1 MDTSIIQQ
9 NVPIQS
15 ITSSP
20 SLFESIQNISIST
33 WIIIVLILSF
43 LGFNVFVY
51 LAKGTEDITKIIE
64 KIFGL
69 TASVTGEVVNV
80 SAQGAKAVVNSSAS
94 ALTSGL
100 DVVQQVS
107 QPINNN
113 NNNSL
118 NKPQT
123 QSDEYEAQESSS
135 SLKAGWCFIGEDRG
149 YRSCSQVGI
158 NDTCMSGDIFPTQDV
173 CVNPTL
179 RK

>member
-1 MDTSIIQQ
+1 MDTSIIPQT
-9 NVPIQS
+9 VPIQP
-15 ITSSP
+15 P

-33 WIIIVLILSF
+33 WIIIILILSF

-51 LAKGTEDITKIIE
+51 LAKGTEEITQILE
-64 KIFGL
+64 KLFGL
-69 TASVTGEVVNV
+69 TTSVTGEVVNV
-80 SAQGAKAVVNSSAS
+80 SAQGATAVVNSSAS
-94 ALTSGL
+94 TLTSGL
-100 DVVQQVS
+100 EVVQQVS
-107 QPINNN
+107 QPINNNNN

-135 SLKAGWCFIGEDRG
+135 SLKAGWCFIGEDNG
-149 YRSCSQVGI
+149 HRSCSQVGV

>member
-9 NVPIQS
+9 TVPIQT
-15 ITSSP
+15 ITPSP
-20 SLFESIQNISIST
+20 SMFESIQNISIST
-33 WIIIVLILSF
+33 WIIIILILSF

-51 LAKGTEDITKIIE
+51 LAKGTEDITQILE
-64 KIFGL
+64 KLFGL
-69 TASVTGEVVNV
+69 TTSVTGEVVNV
-80 SAQGAKAVVNSSAS
+80 SAQGATAVVNSSAS

-100 DVVQQVS
+100 DVVQQVF

-113 NNNSL
+113 DNSL

-135 SLKAGWCFIGEDRG
+135 SLKTGWCFIGEDHG
-149 YRSCSQVGI
+149 HRSCSQVGI

-173 CVNPTL
+173 CVNPNL